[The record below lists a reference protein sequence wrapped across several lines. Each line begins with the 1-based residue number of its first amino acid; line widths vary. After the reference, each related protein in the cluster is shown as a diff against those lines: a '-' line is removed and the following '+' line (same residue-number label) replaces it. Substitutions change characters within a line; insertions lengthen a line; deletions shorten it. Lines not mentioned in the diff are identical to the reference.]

1 EVTRWCRLVRCAARR
16 GEPAA
21 RPSPGATIV
30 PAGAAYGSK
39 RWPPG
44 RFAAVARGPAPPGHD
59 LLVTGYA
66 AARALAASVASHAG
80 LTGTSCL
87 AGRTGLSDLAALVQG
102 AALVISGDTGVAH
115 LASAYERPSVVLFG
129 PASPRLWG
137 PPDKP
142 IHAALRHGDGEREVL
157 ADAPGPALLAITPGE
172 VLEAA
177 ARVPGH

>member
-1 EVTRWCRLVRCAARR
+1 MD
-16 GEPAA
+16 
-21 RPSPGATIV
+21 SPPRATTW
-30 PAGAAYGSK
+30 SS
-39 RWPPG
+39 
-44 RFAAVARGPAPPGHD
+44 PAPPPSEN
-59 LLVTGYA
+59 
-66 AARALAASVASHAG
+66 LAASVATEAG
-80 LTGTSCL
+80 LPGTSCL
-87 AGRTGLSDLAALVQG
+87 AGRTGLSDLVALVHG